1 MSIASRISESEWKVM
16 EVVWAG
22 PPVTAQ
28 HVTNALGE
36 SESWKS
42 QTVKTLLARLVKKGV
57 LRSESEGNRFLYFPQ
72 IKRQDAVMAE
82 TSSFLDLISR
92 GSLAPMLAQLVKGQR
107 PLSAEEIDALR
118 KLLPE
123 NQNKKGQNL

>member
-1 MSIASRISESEWKVM
+1 M

-28 HVTNALGE
+28 QVTNALGE
-36 SESWKS
+36 AESWKS
-42 QTVKTLLARLVKKGV
+42 QTVKTLLARLVKKDV

-72 IKRQDAVMAE
+72 IKRQDAVRAE
-82 TSSFLDLISR
+82 TNSFLDRISR
-92 GSLAPMLAQLVKGQR
+92 GSLVPMLAQLVNGQR
-107 PLSAEEIDALR
+107 PLSAEELDALR

-123 NQNKKGQNL
+123 NQTKKGQSL